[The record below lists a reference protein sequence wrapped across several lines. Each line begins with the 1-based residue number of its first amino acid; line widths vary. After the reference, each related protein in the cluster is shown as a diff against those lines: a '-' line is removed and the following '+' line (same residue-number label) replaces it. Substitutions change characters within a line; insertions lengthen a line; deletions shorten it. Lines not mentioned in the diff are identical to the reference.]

1 MSPEFANAV
10 DPIFLYVI
18 STMEQVAAHQRV
30 EPRQLQAEVQAKLRG
45 AEERLSQGTTRE
57 SWELAR
63 YALCAWIDDVMINA
77 NWDGGGWWE
86 NHKLEFQYFKSNEAG
101 TGFFQ
106 RAKQAEQLIQRDAI
120 EVYYVAVILGFRGL
134 FALPESKFL
143 AQQFGLPNTI
153 EDWTRNTAG
162 LLRFRSERERL
173 TGVATP
179 VSGAPPLEG
188 KFTIVGAAIAMLMLL
203 VLTVLL
209 GYHILR
215 TVGS

>member
-1 MSPEFANAV
+1 MSPDFAAAI
-10 DPIFLYVI
+10 DPIFLHVL

-30 EPRQLQAEVQAKLRG
+30 EPRQVLAEVQAKLRS
-45 AEERLSQGTTRE
+45 AEERLAQAGTRE

-63 YALCAWIDDVMINA
+63 YAVCAWIDDVMINA

-86 NHKLEFQYFKSNEAG
+86 NQKLEFQYFKSNEAG

-120 EVYYVAVILGFRGL
+120 EVYYIAVILGFRGL
-134 FALPESKFL
+134 YALPESKFL

-162 LLRFRSERERL
+162 LLRFRSDRERL
-173 TGVATP
+173 TGIPNP
-179 VSGAPPLEG
+179 VRGAPPLEG
-188 KFTIVGAAIAMLMLL
+188 KFTLVGAAMTMLMLL
-203 VLTVLL
+203 VLTAIL
-209 GYHILR
+209 GYHILK
-215 TVGS
+215 VAGS

>member
-1 MSPEFANAV
+1 MSPEFATAV
-10 DPIFLYVI
+10 DPIFLHVL

-30 EPRQLQAEVQAKLRG
+30 EPRQVQAEVQAKLRG
-45 AEERLSQGTTRE
+45 AEERLSQGHTRE
-57 SWELAR
+57 AWELAR

-162 LLRFRSERERL
+162 LLRFRSEREAL
-173 TGVATP
+173 SGIPNP
-179 VSGAPPLEG
+179 VKGAPPLESR
-188 KFTIVGAAIAMLMLL
+188 FTIVGAAMAMLMLL
-203 VLTVLL
+203 VLTALL
-209 GYHILR
+209 GYHILK
-215 TVGS
+215 GAGG

>member
-45 AEERLSQGTTRE
+45 AEERLSQGATRE

-173 TGVATP
+173 TGVANP

-209 GYHILR
+209 GYHILGPE
-215 TVGS
+215 GS

>member
-1 MSPEFANAV
+1 
-10 DPIFLYVI
+10 
-18 STMEQVAAHQRV
+18 MEQVAAHQHV

-45 AEERLSQGTTRE
+45 RRRTPLTRHDPRILGTSPLSVLRMD
-57 SWELAR
+57 R
-63 YALCAWIDDVMINA
+63 RCDDA

-134 FALPESKFL
+134 FCLPQSKFL

-153 EDWTRNTAG
+153 ED
-162 LLRFRSERERL
+162 
-173 TGVATP
+173 
-179 VSGAPPLEG
+179 
-188 KFTIVGAAIAMLMLL
+188 
-203 VLTVLL
+203 
-209 GYHILR
+209 
-215 TVGS
+215 

>member
-1 MSPEFANAV
+1 MSPEFATAV
-10 DPIFLYVI
+10 DPIFLHVL

-30 EPRQLQAEVQAKLRG
+30 EPRQVQTEIQAKLRG
-45 AEERLSQGTTRE
+45 AEERLSQGATRE

-173 TGVATP
+173 SGIPNP
-179 VSGAPPLEG
+179 VKGAPPLEG
-188 KFTIVGAAIAMLMLL
+188 RFTIVGAAMTMLMLL

-215 TVGS
+215 AAGS

>member
-10 DPIFLYVI
+10 DPIFLQVL

-30 EPRQLQAEVQAKLRG
+30 EPRQVQAEVQAKLRG
-45 AEERLSQGTTRE
+45 AEERLAHGAGRE
-57 SWELAR
+57 AWELAR
-63 YALCAWIDDVMINA
+63 YALCAWIDDVMINS

-106 RAKQAEQLIQRDAI
+106 RAKLAEQLIQRDAI
-120 EVYYVAVILGFRGL
+120 EVYYIAVILGFRGL
-134 FALPESKFL
+134 YALPESKFL

-173 TGVATP
+173 SGIPNP
-179 VSGAPPLEG
+179 VRGAPPLDA
-188 KFTIVGAAIAMLMLL
+188 KFTVVGAAMTMLMLL
-203 VLTVLL
+203 VLTALL
-209 GYHILR
+209 GYHILK
-215 TVGS
+215 VAGS